1 MGTMPRRDDE
11 EENETRAKRKVH
23 PGLIEADNEEV
34 AIVVHFETSE
44 PPSKLRTP
52 HVRRLRLK
60 TLDERSD
67 PEKIADDVMR
77 KCKYIPSS
85 KRRVVEMLVANL
97 QDHLARDP
105 EQARQNAQDARE
117 RRRRKETNTSERAS
131 IDDVD
136 DYVELLYEGDIDTK
150 IRGTSLVLSLCGRVG
165 DLEHLVQHQT
175 LMGALARV
183 LQEDGKKSTEVAY
196 NVLRVFLSFSNFV
209 EMHQLLA
216 QHRVGSVCLEVVAF
230 ETDRITHHSKESEK
244 RELERARHN
253 EMKEDRDKDER
264 RARRARQRSDKALY
278 VALHVLLNLGED
290 SGVEHKMVRRRLV
303 HHLASILTHA
313 TSAPLLV
320 LTAVFLTRLAR
331 YAENKDTMVRFCV
344 ASKVQAPFNSW
355 SLVV

>member
-1 MGTMPRRDDE
+1 MPRREDD
-11 EENETRAKRKVH
+11 EENETRTKRKVH

-97 QDHLARDP
+97 QDHLARNDD
-105 EQARQNAQDARE
+105 ARQNAQDARE

-165 DLEHLVQHQT
+165 DLDGGRVQ
-175 LMGALARV
+175 RPPRIFV
-183 LQEDGKKSTEVAY
+183 LQQLRGDAPVA
-196 NVLRVFLSFSNFV
+196 RAASR
-209 EMHQLLA
+209 
-216 QHRVGSVCLEVVAF
+216 RVGLSGGRRVR
-230 ETDRITHHSKESEK
+230 DGPHHTSLK
-244 RELERARHN
+244 R
-253 EMKEDRDKDER
+253 K
-264 RARRARQRSDKALY
+264 
-278 VALHVLLNLGED
+278 
-290 SGVEHKMVRRRLV
+290 
-303 HHLASILTHA
+303 
-313 TSAPLLV
+313 
-320 LTAVFLTRLAR
+320 
-331 YAENKDTMVRFCV
+331 
-344 ASKVQAPFNSW
+344 
-355 SLVV
+355 

>member
-1 MGTMPRRDDE
+1 MPRRDDE
-11 EENETRAKRKVH
+11 EENETRTKRKVH

-117 RRRRKETNTSERAS
+117 RRRRKETNTTERAS

-136 DYVELLYEGDIDTK
+136 DYVELL
-150 IRGTSLVLSLCGRVG
+150 
-165 DLEHLVQHQT
+165 
-175 LMGALARV
+175 
-183 LQEDGKKSTEVAY
+183 
-196 NVLRVFLSFSNFV
+196 
-209 EMHQLLA
+209 
-216 QHRVGSVCLEVVAF
+216 
-230 ETDRITHHSKESEK
+230 
-244 RELERARHN
+244 
-253 EMKEDRDKDER
+253 
-264 RARRARQRSDKALY
+264 
-278 VALHVLLNLGED
+278 
-290 SGVEHKMVRRRLV
+290 
-303 HHLASILTHA
+303 
-313 TSAPLLV
+313 
-320 LTAVFLTRLAR
+320 
-331 YAENKDTMVRFCV
+331 
-344 ASKVQAPFNSW
+344 
-355 SLVV
+355 